1 MIQREYIRNGWREKM
16 KNTLNDFNNY
26 LFEAMERLTDDS
38 LSSDQLDQEI
48 KRAESMSKVA
58 TQIIQTGELA
68 YKTMVHMDEYGYG
81 ANRNNVPAMLEI
93 KKDEK

>member
-1 MIQREYIRNGWREKM
+1 M
-16 KNTLNDFNNY
+16 KNTLSDLNNY

-58 TQIIQTGELA
+58 NQIIQNGELA
-68 YKTMVHMDEYGYG
+68 YRTMVHMDEYGY
-81 ANRNNVPAMLEI
+81 NVDRNNVPTMLELRD
-93 KKDEK
+93 K